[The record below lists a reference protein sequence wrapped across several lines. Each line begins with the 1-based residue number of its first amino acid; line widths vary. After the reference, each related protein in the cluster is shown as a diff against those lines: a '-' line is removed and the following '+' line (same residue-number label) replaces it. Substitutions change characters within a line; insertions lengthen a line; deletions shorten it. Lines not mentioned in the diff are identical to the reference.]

1 MITQE
6 QQEQYV
12 HRLCYSVGSQGLRPL
27 IVKVLELE
35 NKVEGLS
42 MLLAT
47 LQAAISSDRQ
57 RAEQRASA
65 QDSRELPTV

>member
-42 MLLAT
+42 ALIAT
-47 LQAAISSDRQ
+47 LQSAILSDRQ
-57 RAEQRASA
+57 RAQRTSA